1 MLKEIITRVVL
12 TADEGNVITD
22 GETYGKQIFLAVGET
37 AEGYYEITEE
47 EYLAIVAKE
56 QEEL

>member
-1 MLKEIITRVVL
+1 MLKETITRVVL
-12 TADEGNVITD
+12 TADDGKVITD

-47 EYLAIVAKE
+47 EYNEILAE
-56 QEEL
+56 QEEA